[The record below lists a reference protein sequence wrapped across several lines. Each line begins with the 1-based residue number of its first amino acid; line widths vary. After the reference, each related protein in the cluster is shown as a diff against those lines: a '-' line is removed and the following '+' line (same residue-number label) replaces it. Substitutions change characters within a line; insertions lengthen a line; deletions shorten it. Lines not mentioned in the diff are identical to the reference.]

1 MDLYASLRD
10 LGVIHIDV
18 ENLVTYDSRTRSDPG
33 LMKLDAAKEVGQAS
47 RGGDETSARDVR
59 GVTRGKWGPK
69 GGVRGEDKAW
79 SLGWD
84 RRRRRTRETL
94 RSEKKRGIGDG
105 QHPVEA

>member
-47 RGGDETSARDVR
+47 REEMRRVR
-59 GVTRGKWGPK
+59 AMFG
-69 GGVRGEDKAW
+69 A
-79 SLGWD
+79 
-84 RRRRRTRETL
+84 
-94 RSEKKRGIGDG
+94 
-105 QHPVEA
+105 